1 MCHKKSDQHPPTL
14 LTCVL
19 YQYVYYTEYAVAS
32 YHFVYMLNILS
43 IHTNNYLYILFN
55 LINTDDV

>member
-19 YQYVYYTEYAVAS
+19 YVYYTEYAVAS
-32 YHFVYMLNILS
+32 YHFVYMLNILTVVYTQ
-43 IHTNNYLYILFN
+43 IIIYTFYLI
-55 LINTDDV
+55 